1 MRKFGESLDETSPV
15 SKYGH
20 MEPNDTL
27 TTKQVTEQYGL
38 SRSTLRRRVEAG
50 TLTPLLKLEGRTGAY
65 VFTRAEIERYLEA
78 VAA

>member
-1 MRKFGESLDETSPV
+1 MV
-15 SKYGH
+15 H

-50 TLTPLLKLEGRTGAY
+50 ALAPLMKLEGRTGAF
-65 VFTRAEIERYLEA
+65 VFTRGEIERYLEA
-78 VAA
+78 IAA